1 MSKISL
7 EEVEGVLLQHK
18 ISDTGSIIKDLEKIL
33 EELKAESEA
42 NAEDKPT
49 YEYVVVIHDPSGEL
63 KAQKKDEVLSAY
75 IVQQEEGQDAGLILS
90 KLKECAT
97 TQNETAKRKKSRLD
111 SIRDIFDGLK
121 SKFAKEKK
129 LKIKTKEPVRILLT
143 DGKL

>member
-1 MSKISL
+1 
-7 EEVEGVLLQHK
+7 
-18 ISDTGSIIKDLEKIL
+18 
-33 EELKAESEA
+33 LKRCG
-42 NAEDKPT
+42 NYHKPT
-49 YEYVVVIHDPSGEL
+49 PSFNPLSGYLSRFPSSARKQVL